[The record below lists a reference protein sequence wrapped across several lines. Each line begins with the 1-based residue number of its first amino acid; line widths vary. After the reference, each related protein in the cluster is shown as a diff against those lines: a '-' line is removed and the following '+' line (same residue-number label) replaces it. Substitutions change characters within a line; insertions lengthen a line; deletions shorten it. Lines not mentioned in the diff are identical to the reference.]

1 MARRKIASR
10 RRAPKTAKRTV
21 DPIQALW
28 QSIKARGAVTD
39 AGDEF
44 YERLI
49 EDEGRLAD
57 ISTTT
62 PLGILRKLQ
71 LVAEVECYEHQIEA
85 NPRLL
90 AARAVLGI
98 IRDLKADIGIQ

>member
-1 MARRKIASR
+1 MAKRQITSKRRASR
-10 RRAPKTAKRTV
+10 TAKRAA
-21 DPIQALW
+21 DPVQALW
-28 QSIKARGAVTD
+28 EGIKVREAVTD
-39 AGDEF
+39 AEDEF
-44 YERLI
+44 YGQLV

-57 ISTTT
+57 ASTTT

-71 LVAEVECYEHQIEA
+71 LVSEVEGYENE
-85 NPRLL
+85 PRLL